1 MAVTY
6 SKGLDGKSRPTR
18 RFDTSE
24 RDDRIR
30 ECRAAGMSY
39 RAIATE
45 VRCSVGTVYRVM
57 NKT

>member
-1 MAVTY
+1 M
-6 SKGLDGKSRPTR
+6 
-18 RFDTSE
+18 
-24 RDDRIR
+24 R

-45 VRCSVGTVYRVM
+45 LGCSVGTVYRVM